1 MVACYRPK
9 LPSGSL
15 AVTRLLTRSDYERVN
30 EMTTDNTTAT
40 TASTAAEENMTPF
53 EFADNFIKNHSTLE
67 IAEQL
72 VTYSEQVDR
81 LQARVTA
88 EAGSSDH
95 WRQKFNRLEER
106 VAEFLKSHISEN
118 DDASVDDMKE
128 FAESLGIE
136 LTKNITVK
144 FTAEVEVEMTVPLD
158 FDCDDISEDSF
169 TVSAEFDG
177 MTDVEVEDTN
187 INVNDFEVEED

>member
-1 MVACYRPK
+1 MVACFRPK
-9 LPSGSL
+9 LPTGSL

-30 EMTTDNTTAT
+30 EMTTENT
-40 TASTAAEENMTPF
+40 TASTSAEADMTPF

-81 LQARVTA
+81 LQVRVTA
-88 EAGSSDH
+88 EAGNADH
-95 WRQKFNRLEER
+95 FRQKFNRLEAQIE
-106 VAEFLKSHISEN
+106 EFLKSHIGDNE
-118 DDASVDDMKE
+118 DASVDDMKE
-128 FAESLGIE
+128 FAETLGIE
-136 LTKNITVK
+136 LTKTITIK
-144 FTAEVEVEMTVPLD
+144 FTAEVEVEVTVPIDADLD
-158 FDCDDISEDSF
+158 DVDENDF

-177 MTDVEVEDTN
+177 KTDWEVQDTN

>member
-1 MVACYRPK
+1 
-9 LPSGSL
+9 
-15 AVTRLLTRSDYERVN
+15 
-30 EMTTDNTTAT
+30 MTTENTTAT
-40 TASTAAEENMTPF
+40 TSAEAGMTPF
-53 EFADNFIKNHSTLE
+53 EFADDFIKNHSTLE

-88 EAGSSDH
+88 ESGTSDH
-95 WRQKFNRLEER
+95 WRQKFNRLENTIE
-106 VAEFLKSHISEN
+106 EFLKSHIGDNE
-118 DDASVDDMKE
+118 DASVDDMKE

-136 LTKNITVK
+136 LTKSITVK

-158 FDCDDISEDSF
+158 FDTDDISEDSF

-177 MTDVEVEDTN
+177 MNDVTVEDTN
-187 INVNDFEVEED
+187 INVDDFEVEED

>member
-30 EMTTDNTTAT
+30 EMTTENTTAT
-40 TASTAAEENMTPF
+40 TSAEADMTPF

-72 VTYSEQVDR
+72 VLYSEQVDR

-88 EAGSSDH
+88 EASTSDH
-95 WRQKFNRLEER
+95 FRQKFARLENTIE
-106 VAEFLKSHISEN
+106 EFLKSHIGDNE
-118 DDASVDDMKE
+118 DASVDDMKE
-128 FAESLGIE
+128 LAESLGIE
-136 LTKNITVK
+136 LTKTITIK
-144 FTAEVEVEMTVPLD
+144 FTAEVEVEVTVPIDADLD
-158 FDCDDISEDSF
+158 DVDENDF

-177 MTDVEVEDTN
+177 KTDWEVQDTN